1 MLCVDAL
8 KKGGVDPNAGE
19 VLVTGASGGVG
30 TVALALLSEL
40 GYKVAAVTGKADPD
54 VAELL
59 TKLGASSIVA
69 RSNFESDPKP
79 LAKETYVGAVDTV
92 LSLGSSAMLKD
103 SMLAGVFLAL
113 VMSALKLDMLRI

>member
-1 MLCVDAL
+1 MTVWQKLDAR
-8 KKGGVDPNAGE
+8 
-19 VLVTGASGGVG
+19 
-30 TVALALLSEL
+30 
-40 GYKVAAVTGKADPD
+40 KADPD

-92 LSLGSSAMLKD
+92 GGNVLSNILTMVSDKIVCD
-103 SMLAGVFLAL
+103 ICDIFFV
-113 VMSALKLDMLRI
+113 D